1 MAKPLKQALKVFAV
15 TFLVLTGVGIAMGA
29 FAGGFTLSAI
39 GSTILFTGGMT
50 IAGYATLAGVSI
62 LVAGLLQ
69 KGVEATSA
77 NFGTKVSTRAA
88 TAPRQLVYGKTR
100 VGGVITHI
108 QTTGSDNY
116 LLTFVSVIAG
126 HELESLEEVQVND
139 TILTTT
145 TSGGFQYATN
155 SDFTNSENDN
165 KFSTNNSLLR
175 FVFVDGSQTTAN
187 STVTANS
194 SLTSTDKFT
203 GCAYVFIQCVFDA
216 EKFGGGFPKISFTV
230 KGKKVF
236 DPRDS
241 STAWSDNP
249 ALIARDFITD
259 TVYGLKATSEEI
271 DDTTNLGG
279 FAAAANTCESSLS
292 TATATVNGA
301 ISNATVVVIDTAAN
315 QGLIGPED
323 IVTGTGISGTVKVVR
338 RRGNRI
344 TLSSAQSIAD
354 GVTLTFSEPTYKA
367 NGFTNFAA
375 SGQGV
380 LEGILSSMGGKVSYI
395 NGKFVIF
402 AGATVTPEMTI
413 TDDQLLAP
421 AQVATNPS
429 GHETFNQVKSVFVD
443 PNSKYQAEETP
454 TYTDSTLLA
463 ADTPTGESTAN
474 YRKTLELQF
483 PFTTSNTLAQ
493 RLQKQALLHHRQK
506 TTIQLTTNI
515 AFMQLQVFDWVYVT
529 NERLGYTNK
538 VFEVL
543 GQSLEVMGEKD
554 NPVLATRLTLK
565 EIDGSVYSFL
575 SSAYENPQDEGDE
588 DDTGDFSLTAPT
600 NLALAQQSIAEGAG
614 YKMDIKATWTN
625 NTADKVI
632 GTEMTYKLSTDSD
645 YTSDIFIGKG
655 ASAGLIPNVAIGK
668 TYNVKL
674 AHLDINGVKSAY
686 TSAVNITI
694 TDPTSI
700 SAPSAFTASG
710 NRVGIVLQWTNPNV
724 SNLRAVKIYRK
735 TSNSTPTNDTNL
747 VHTMMG
753 EPNAKSVMFQGAM
766 DGLTAGTTYYFWLR
780 AITHTGLHSSFTS
793 SVNASYSV
801 YDKGDIGL
809 NLVTNDAQV
818 KSDLSNFSVESDLFE
833 VTSNELRGKTAIK
846 NSQVTLAKDGSGNLS
861 LNNAGSGNV
870 SFDKNDVGLNNLTND
885 TQVKSDL
892 TNLSL
897 LADDFEVNSGSLR
910 AKNALK
916 NNQISIGSDGSLTG
930 AGGGQATAV
939 GLGAVKTDLTNAP
952 TGIKNDQ
959 VTLAKDSS
967 GNLSLNNA
975 GSGNVSFDKDDVGL
989 DQLTNDAQVK
999 SDLSN
1004 LTLTSTDL
1012 EVSGGSL
1019 RAKNA
1024 LKNSQISISA
1034 AGVLSNAGGGTVS
1047 ATGLGAVKTDL
1058 TNAPTGIKNDQVTLA
1073 KDSSGN
1079 ISLNNAGSGN
1089 ISLDKDDVGLDQLTN
1104 DAQVKSDLSNLA
1116 LESDDLEV
1124 NSGSLRAKNAL
1135 KNSQISISAA
1145 GALSGAGGGTV
1156 SATGIGAIKT
1166 DATNAPNSLKNSQV
1180 TLAKDSSGNISL
1192 SNAGSGNISLDKD
1205 DIGLDQL
1212 TNDAQVK
1219 SDLSNLSLESA
1230 DLEVNS
1236 GSLRAKN
1243 ALKNSQISISAAGV
1257 LSNAGGGTVSAT
1269 GLGAVKTDLTNA
1281 PASIKNENTTA
1292 SDVGLDQVTNHAQV
1306 KADLTNLSLTST
1318 DLEVSG
1324 GSLQAKNALKNS
1336 QISISAAG
1344 ALSGAGGG
1352 TVSATGIGAIKTD
1365 ATNAP
1370 NSLKNNQITLGL
1382 SGTSLSLNNAGSGTQ
1397 TLGKANVG
1405 LSDLASLDSTRSGKL
1420 DGVATGSTNN
1430 GSTIDTNG
1438 NITGNMSVGATMTIG
1453 TNSDDK
1459 IVVGNITI
1467 DGGNG
1472 RILITD

>member
-1 MAKPLKQALKVFAV
+1 MSKPLKSAFKVFAI

-39 GSTILFTGGMT
+39 ASTVLFTGGMT

-62 LVAGLLQ
+62 LVSGLMQ

-77 NFGTKVSTRAA
+77 NFGTKISTRAA

-100 VGGVITHI
+100 VGGTITHI
-108 QTTGSDNY
+108 QTSGTDNY

-155 SDFTNSENDN
+155 GAFTNSTNDN
-165 KFSTNNSLLR
+165 KFSVNNSLLR

-187 STVTANS
+187 SNVTANS

-259 TVYGLKATSEEI
+259 TVYGLKATSEEV

-279 FAAAANTCESSLS
+279 FAAAANTCETPLS

-301 ISNATVVVIDTAAN
+301 ISNATEVVIDTAPN
-315 QGLIGPED
+315 QALIGPED
-323 IVTGTGISGTVKVVR
+323 IVTGTGISGTVTVVR
-338 RRGNRI
+338 RRKNRI

-421 AQVATNPS
+421 AQIATNPA
-429 GHETFNQVKSVFVD
+429 GHETFNQVKAVFVD

-454 TYTDSTLLA
+454 TYTDATLLA
-463 ADTPTGESTAN
+463 ADTPTGESSAN

-543 GQSLEVMGEKD
+543 GQSLEVIGEKN
-554 NPVLATRLTLK
+554 NPVLATRLSLK
-565 EIDGSVYSFL
+565 EIDGSVYNFL
-575 SSAYENPQDEGDE
+575 ASAYENPQDEGDE
-588 DDTGDFSLTAPT
+588 DDTGDYSLTAPSG
-600 NLALAQQSIAEGAG
+600 LGLSQQNVLEGAG
-614 YKMDIKATWTN
+614 YKIDVKAAWTN

-645 YTSDIFIGKG
+645 YTSDIFVGKG
-655 ASAGLIPNVAIGK
+655 TSKALIPNVAIGK

-686 TSAVNITI
+686 TSPVNITVS
-694 TDPTSI
+694 DPTTI
-700 SAPSAFTASG
+700 SAPSSFTATG
-710 NRVGIVLQWTNPNV
+710 NPVGILLQWTNPTN
-724 SNLRAVKIYRK
+724 SNLRAIKIYRK
-735 TSNSTPTNDTNL
+735 TTNSTPTNDTNL
-747 VHTMMG
+747 INTMMG
-753 EPNAKSVMFQGAM
+753 EPNAKSVMFQGSM

-780 AITHTGLHSSFTS
+780 AITHTGVHSSFTS
-793 SVNASYSV
+793 SVNASFSIF
-801 YDKGDIGL
+801 DKGDIGL
-809 NLVTNDAQV
+809 PLVLNAAQV
-818 KSDLSNFSVESDLFE
+818 KSDLSNLTLTATDL
-833 VTSNELRGKTAIK
+833 
-846 NSQVTLAKDGSGNLS
+846 
-861 LNNAGSGNV
+861 
-870 SFDKNDVGLNNLTND
+870 
-885 TQVKSDL
+885 
-892 TNLSL
+892 
-897 LADDFEVNSGSLR
+897 EVNAGSLR

-916 NNQISIGSDGSLTG
+916 NSQVSIAADGSLSG

-952 TGIKNDQ
+952 TTIKNDQ
-959 VTLAKDSS
+959 ISISKVNGSVRLSNTGSNTDIALDKSDIGLSNLTNDTQVKSDLSNLTLESNDLEVNSGSLRAKNALKNSQISINSAGALSGAGGGTVSATGIGAIKTDATNAPNSLKNSQISISS
-967 GNLSLNNA
+967 AGALTGAGGGTVSATGLGAVKTDLTNAPTTILNSNTTA
-975 GSGNVSFDKDDVGL
+975 TDVGL

-1024 LKNSQISISA
+1024 LKNSQISI
-1034 AGVLSNAGGGTVS
+1034 N
-1047 ATGLGAVKTDL
+1047 
-1058 TNAPTGIKNDQVTLA
+1058 
-1073 KDSSGN
+1073 
-1079 ISLNNAGSGN
+1079 
-1089 ISLDKDDVGLDQLTN
+1089 
-1104 DAQVKSDLSNLA
+1104 
-1116 LESDDLEV
+1116 
-1124 NSGSLRAKNAL
+1124 
-1135 KNSQISISAA
+1135 
-1145 GALSGAGGGTV
+1145 
-1156 SATGIGAIKT
+1156 
-1166 DATNAPNSLKNSQV
+1166 
-1180 TLAKDSSGNISL
+1180 
-1192 SNAGSGNISLDKD
+1192 
-1205 DIGLDQL
+1205 
-1212 TNDAQVK
+1212 
-1219 SDLSNLSLESA
+1219 
-1230 DLEVNS
+1230 
-1236 GSLRAKN
+1236 
-1243 ALKNSQISISAAGV
+1243 
-1257 LSNAGGGTVSAT
+1257 
-1269 GLGAVKTDLTNA
+1269 
-1281 PASIKNENTTA
+1281 
-1292 SDVGLDQVTNHAQV
+1292 
-1306 KADLTNLSLTST
+1306 
-1318 DLEVSG
+1318 
-1324 GSLQAKNALKNS
+1324 
-1336 QISISAAG
+1336 AAG

-1430 GSTIDTNG
+1430 GSTIDTSG
-1438 NITGNMSVGATMTIG
+1438 NITGNMSVGATMTLG